1 MTGDELLA
9 EMNKLGAQSHLPRA
23 WRYRLQ
29 PGCVLEVTVGS
40 VIAPGDHRIVPLARA
55 SIESRVDTTD
65 RTYDVRVRQGGPT
78 DATTDGTP
86 VLVFEGGKWTDSVA
100 MRSHLQ
106 YLQGR
111 CIEVGTPQ
119 P

>member
-1 MTGDELLA
+1 MAGREGLVHCCALAGLLLAGTGCRDGYSTDDQPARSPADMTGDELLA

-65 RTYDVRVRQGGPT
+65 RT
-78 DATTDGTP
+78 
-86 VLVFEGGKWTDSVA
+86 
-100 MRSHLQ
+100 
-106 YLQGR
+106 
-111 CIEVGTPQ
+111 
-119 P
+119 